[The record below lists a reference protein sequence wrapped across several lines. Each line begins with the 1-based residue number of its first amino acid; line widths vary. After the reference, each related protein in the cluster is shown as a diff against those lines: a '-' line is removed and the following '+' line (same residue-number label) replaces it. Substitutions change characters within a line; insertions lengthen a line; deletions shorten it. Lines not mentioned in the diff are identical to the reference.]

1 MAVVCVCVT
10 RWTVVPTTGR
20 PTVHKRRLPKID
32 QVLVR
37 TMIKQYYYTLKII
50 FRRMPN
56 KKRRILEC
64 VNVHFLSRGM
74 VSRLVCAG
82 RMSGASRC
90 QPSHTETSTAEP
102 EPSRAGPSAAALRVP
117 PSTCPSGSTFPYL
130 WVSCCA
136 VAIPGDAGPGGG
148 GALPGSRLILG
159 SPT

>member
-1 MAVVCVCVT
+1 
-10 RWTVVPTTGR
+10 
-20 PTVHKRRLPKID
+20 
-32 QVLVR
+32 
-37 TMIKQYYYTLKII
+37 
-50 FRRMPN
+50 MPN

-130 WVSCCA
+130 W
-136 VAIPGDAGPGGG
+136 GR
-148 GALPGSRLILG
+148 GSAATSPLIHLEAEQQKQN
-159 SPT
+159 PKCHIFFHET